1 VFQTAR
7 IAFAG
12 LSPLCEDI
20 LQAALRDRPD
30 IEFVQPWTQLPAL
43 TGCAQSDIREL
54 LFVELIGD
62 ELPSSL
68 RVLLIAAEPLKIVGL
83 SPDARSATMFTIT
96 EQRTVLSE
104 YSAGELWDSVANPP
118 RSDYA

>member
-1 VFQTAR
+1 MQTAR

-43 TGCAQSDIREL
+43 AGKGQSDMREL
-54 LFVELIGD
+54 LFVELIGN
-62 ELPSSL
+62 ELPASL

-83 SPDARSATMFTIT
+83 SSDARSATMFTIR
-96 EQRTVLSE
+96 EQRTVLLD
-104 YSAGELWDSVANPP
+104 YSAGELWSSVTSSPLPDHA
-118 RSDYA
+118 

>member
-7 IAFAG
+7 VAFAG

-30 IEFVQPWTQLPAL
+30 IEFVRPWTRLPAL
-43 TGCAQSDIREL
+43 TGRVQSDIREL

-62 ELPSSL
+62 ELPASL

-96 EQRTVLSE
+96 EKRTVLLE
-104 YSAGELWDSVANPP
+104 YSAGALWDSVTSPP
-118 RSDYA
+118 QSDYA

>member
-1 VFQTAR
+1 VLQTAR

-30 IEFVQPWTQLPAL
+30 IEFVQPWTLLPSLAGKGRHDL
-43 TGCAQSDIREL
+43 REL
-54 LFVELIGD
+54 LFVELLD
-62 ELPSSL
+62 NELPSSL

-83 SPDARSATMFTIT
+83 SPDARSATMFTIS
-96 EQRTVLSE
+96 EQRTVLLD
-104 YSAGELWDSVANPP
+104 YSAGELWNSVTSPP
-118 RSDYA
+118 SWNHT

>member
-1 VFQTAR
+1 LQTAR

-20 LQAALRDRPD
+20 LQAALRGRPD
-30 IEFVQPWTQLPAL
+30 IEFVEPWTRLPAL
-43 TGCAQSDIREL
+43 AGKGQSDMREL

-68 RVLLIAAEPLKIVGL
+68 RVMLIAAEPLKIVGL

-96 EQRTVLSE
+96 EQRTVLLE
-104 YSAGELWDSVANPP
+104 YSAGELWDSVVSPP
-118 RSDYA
+118 RSDYV